1 MKTIDIRGKSYITV
15 NERLKEFRNN
25 FKDYSLTSEIVELGT
40 DFCTM
45 KATITDD
52 KGVIRATGYAREVV
66 AKSPINK
73 FAFVENCETSA
84 IGRALG
90 NFGIGIDTAIC
101 TADELLLKL
110 AQEQESEQKSER
122 AEKANATR
130 AVNKEIKLT
139 DLDKRYNDWLNYWM
153 NHEWSQPANES
164 FRRFL
169 DEAKDYDPE
178 KMKDLIKVFKD
189 KAPEDNDSMPDWA

>member
-1 MKTIDIRGKSYITV
+1 MKTINIKGKEYITV

-25 FKDYSLTSEIVELGT
+25 FKDYSLTTEIVELGQ
-40 DFCTM
+40 DNCTM

-52 KGVIRATGYAREVV
+52 KGIVRATGFAREVV

-101 TADELLLKL
+101 TADELLMKMAQETPEKTPAQKAQETKAQNKL
-110 AQEQESEQKSER
+110 AKEEALKKYGNVLEYFKANPEPTQEALTR
-122 AEKANATR
+122 AESIRVSLDDWGLHEQAR
-130 AVNKEIKLT
+130 
-139 DLDKRYNDWLNYWM
+139 DL
-153 NHEWSQPANES
+153 ES
-164 FRRFL
+164 RISS
-169 DEAKDYDPE
+169 YDR
-178 KMKDLIKVFKD
+178 ITY
-189 KAPEDNDSMPDWA
+189 